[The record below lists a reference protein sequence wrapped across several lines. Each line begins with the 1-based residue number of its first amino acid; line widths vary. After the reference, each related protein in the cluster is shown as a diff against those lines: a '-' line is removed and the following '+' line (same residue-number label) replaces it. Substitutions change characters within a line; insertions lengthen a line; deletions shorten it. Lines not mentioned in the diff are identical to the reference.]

1 MTVFDGSRA
10 AVSRCTFTGN
20 WAGVDDNGSGSA
32 YVKSIFW
39 NNTLKGGIST
49 GARYEIDITS
59 GGGVRE
65 SFIHGETNDLRGT
78 IDRAVNT
85 FDPPDPRFDAQFV
98 PQAPEYG
105 AVGYRPAAAASR
117 GRSSR

>member
-1 MTVFDGSRA
+1 MG
-10 AVSRCTFTGN
+10 
-20 WAGVDDNGSGSA
+20 AGVSLG
-32 YVKSIFW
+32 V
-39 NNTLKGGIST
+39 LGGGAAWGALALT
-49 GARYEIDITS
+49 GHLL

-117 GRSSR
+117 VRTSK

>member
-1 MTVFDGSRA
+1 MHDVVQSTVAFAG
-10 AVSRCTFTGN
+10 FTGN
-20 WAGVDDNGSGSA
+20 WAGVDDNGADST

-39 NNTLKGGIST
+39 KNTLKGGIST
-49 GARYEIDITS
+49 GARYEIDITN
-59 GGGVRE
+59 GGGVRD

-98 PQAPEYG
+98 PQAPEYV
-105 AVGYRPAAAASR
+105 AVGYRPAGGALR
-117 GRSSR
+117 RSSSR